1 MTKTNKSNKKKVSTE
16 LNNLITPA
24 ISLDRPE
31 PKQLSTGQ
39 YLTLKCQNQPGQADS
54 TTYNLSIPYFGQGSA
69 EEWLMFLDNLNKGIV
84 GQNITDGPGRYA
96 LAEKLLIGEMLTA
109 FRTQSTAR
117 GNRTIVN
124 FNIVMQDLAS
134 YVFKANDYRDQKS
147 YMRRHMKKPR
157 NLAIRQYVAR
167 VNELNSYLT
176 MFPTGTVGQPAT
188 SLAEDEVK
196 DLLFHGMPK
205 SWQNKMV
212 TQGFVYQDRSIPEFV
227 SFCERM
233 ESIEEPSATSSS
245 TKSTNKKKSS
255 KKRKVRFESS
265 DEDSDDEDSDSG
277 PKYCK
282 LHGKCSHTTDQC
294 KDIKQLVK
302 DEKDRR
308 KRNRFKRSKYGNKYD
323 KKSFR
328 KKNKEEVN
336 ALVNKRI
343 KKLMKKNK
351 DALNDLNNFE
361 NIKLS
366 EDEKSSS
373 SSSSSES
380 DSE

>member
-1 MTKTNKSNKKKVSTE
+1 M
-16 LNNLITPA
+16 NNLITPA
-24 ISLDRPE
+24 ITLDRPE

-109 FRTQSTAR
+109 FRTQTNAR

-188 SLAEDEVK
+188 SLEK
-196 DLLFHGMPK
+196 
-205 SWQNKMV
+205 
-212 TQGFVYQDRSIPEFV
+212 
-227 SFCERM
+227 
-233 ESIEEPSATSSS
+233 
-245 TKSTNKKKSS
+245 TKSKTFCFTERQKAGKTRWLHKVSCTRIVPFPSS
-255 KKRKVRFESS
+255 
-265 DEDSDDEDSDSG
+265 
-277 PKYCK
+277 
-282 LHGKCSHTTDQC
+282 
-294 KDIKQLVK
+294 
-302 DEKDRR
+302 
-308 KRNRFKRSKYGNKYD
+308 
-323 KKSFR
+323 
-328 KKNKEEVN
+328 
-336 ALVNKRI
+336 
-343 KKLMKKNK
+343 
-351 DALNDLNNFE
+351 
-361 NIKLS
+361 
-366 EDEKSSS
+366 
-373 SSSSSES
+373 
-380 DSE
+380 